1 MSEESN
7 KDVIRRVEEAWNSQD
22 LGALDELF
30 SPNFD
35 NSATAVPGMPGGLAG
50 AKMAH
55 RSSMESFPDR
65 QVFVDALIAGGDKV
79 TVRGHFTGTNQGGL
93 AWLGIPA
100 NNNAI
105 DVNYISIYRLEDGK
119 VAEHWAINDV
129 MTLMTQLGAMPA
141 PDGATPPEQ
150 EAVAG
155 PPPA

>member
-100 NNNAI
+100 
-105 DVNYISIYRLEDGK
+105 
-119 VAEHWAINDV
+119 
-129 MTLMTQLGAMPA
+129 TT
-141 PDGATPPEQ
+141 TPSTSTT
-150 EAVAG
+150 
-155 PPPA
+155 